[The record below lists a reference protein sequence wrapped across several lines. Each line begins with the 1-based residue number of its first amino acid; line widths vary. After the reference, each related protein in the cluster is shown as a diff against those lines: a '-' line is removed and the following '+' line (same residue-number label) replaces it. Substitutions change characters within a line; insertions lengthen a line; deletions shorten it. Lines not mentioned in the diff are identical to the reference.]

1 MLEELG
7 KDLWNVALAG
17 IGAVAIVGEKAYEF
31 GRSAPPRA
39 AKNLEKGKA
48 VSEDLRRKGE
58 QIAQERREKYRQEAL
73 ERLTAE
79 ERDALRAKLA
89 ELDARRGRR
98 QGRSGRGRERIA
110 AEMAAEEKKVIDFRA
125 QGRSLRGMS
134 RPPRRVRF

>member
-31 GRSAPPRA
+31 GKVCT
-39 AKNLEKGKA
+39 AKGGETLEKGKA

-89 ELDARRGRR
+89 ELDAKEAADRAA
-98 QGRSGRGRERIA
+98 QAEAERIA
-110 AEMAAEEKKVIDFRA
+110 EEMAAEEKKVIDFE
-125 QGRSLRGMS
+125 
-134 RPPRRVRF
+134 PKDDHFEE